1 MAEPSCDRLFD
12 FDFEKRA
19 GDQEMSEAE
28 VRRLMF
34 EEVCKYRPCAEGK
47 SGNVSRW
54 GTSLGQ
60 QAKAGA
66 DSKMSDGKYSTVQY
80 DLP

>member
-1 MAEPSCDRLFD
+1 MYEYDIIVLLLTEYIFT
-12 FDFEKRA
+12 
-19 GDQEMSEAE
+19 DQ

-34 EEVCKYRPCAEGK
+34 AEVCNYRPCAEGK

-60 QAKAGA
+60 QAKGGA
-66 DSKMSDGKYSTVQY
+66 DSKHSNVAGPDRK
-80 DLP
+80 

>member
-1 MAEPSCDRLFD
+1 MLLL
-12 FDFEKRA
+12 
-19 GDQEMSEAE
+19 Q

-60 QAKAGA
+60 AAAAKGTSA
-66 DSKMSDGKYSTVQY
+66 DSKMQVDDQRKC
-80 DLP
+80 LPHY